1 MTRTRPHPPERNRL
15 LANRRTQRYLI
26 WIGAVGVLTSC
37 LGCSLIVSNQPGQ
50 LTAARVFLIAA
61 EVILVPLFI
70 YLILLRNRA
79 SAAYT
84 RRLRKEEA
92 RKQRE
97 LEALASVE
105 GILAANQLQQSQ
117 HQQEPDN
124 MDLPDARPQTPDP

>member
-1 MTRTRPHPPERNRL
+1 M
-15 LANRRTQRYLI
+15 ANRRAQRYLI

-50 LTAARVFLIAA
+50 LTAARVFLIAG
-61 EVILVPLFI
+61 ELILVPLFV

-84 RRLRKEEA
+84 RRLRKQEA

-97 LEALASVE
+97 LEALASVDTL
-105 GILAANQLQQSQ
+105 IAANQLQ
-117 HQQEPDN
+117 EP
-124 MDLPDARPQTPDP
+124 PKEPKEEV

>member
-1 MTRTRPHPPERNRL
+1 
-15 LANRRTQRYLI
+15 LANRKAQRYLV

-50 LTAARVFLIAA
+50 LTAARIFLIAA
-61 EVILVPLFI
+61 EVILVPLFV

-105 GILAANQLQQSQ
+105 GILAANQLQ
-117 HQQEPDN
+117 EP
-124 MDLPDARPQTPDP
+124 PKEPKEDA

>member
-1 MTRTRPHPPERNRL
+1 MRRTRPRPQERNRL
-15 LANRRTQRYLI
+15 LANRRAQRYLI

-50 LTAARVFLIAA
+50 LTAARIFLVAG
-61 EVILVPLFI
+61 EVILLPLFA

-84 RRLRKEEA
+84 RRLRKQET

-97 LEALASVE
+97 LEALASVDSV
-105 GILAANQLQQSQ
+105 IAANRL
-117 HQQEPDN
+117 QEP
-124 MDLPDARPQTPDP
+124 PQEPGEDG